1 MTIGAGNFN
10 AYKLRLDARATTEW
24 NDRVTAVQELAPDLL
39 GLQEVVVDEAA
50 TPPDQWHAVA
60 AQTITAFAE
69 DCGLTASVRATPGRP
84 YGVTMAANVHRAWYT
99 AVLWNP
105 DAASVVPGT
114 YRPFGAPDFWHGLTT
129 VAFDIGAAE
138 PLTLVAYHGDPFR
151 PNWRTEEARRIKGA
165 LRRPGGVMPA
175 LVVGDFNALSA
186 AQVPGPDGT
195 LRYYDHEVYAEQ
207 DHDDLE
213 YQVQE
218 GTIGGEQL
226 ADRRQTELLL
236 RRGYMVDAAA
246 HLGVPWHATVG
257 HWKDGQGDPDPFGE
271 RRIDLVLATRP
282 VTPALVAYGV
292 QDSKAALAGS
302 DQIAPDRTLTGVPPR
317 IRAGPQTGF
326 SKSGGQPR
334 HGRR

>member
-1 MTIGAGNFN
+1 MTIRAGNFN
-10 AYKLRLDARATTEW
+10 AYKLRLDARGTTEW
-24 NDRVTAVQELAPDLL
+24 NDRVTAVKELAPDLL
-39 GLQEVVVDEAA
+39 GLQEVVTDEAA

-84 YGVTMAANVHRAWYT
+84 HGVTMAANVHRAWYT

-129 VAFDIGAAE
+129 VAFDIGAIE
-138 PLTLVAYHGDPFR
+138 PLTMVAYHGDPFR
-151 PNWRTEEARRIKGA
+151 PNWRTEEARRIKGT

-226 ADRRQTELLL
+226 AD
-236 RRGYMVDAAA
+236 
-246 HLGVPWHATVG
+246 
-257 HWKDGQGDPDPFGE
+257 
-271 RRIDLVLATRP
+271 
-282 VTPALVAYGV
+282 TPAA
-292 QDSKAALAGS
+292 SR
-302 DQIAPDRTLTGVPPR
+302 P
-317 IRAGPQTGF
+317 
-326 SKSGGQPR
+326 
-334 HGRR
+334 HGRRRRPPGRALACHGRPLEGRPGRPRPVRRTPDRPGPRHPPRDPRVGGVRRPGQ